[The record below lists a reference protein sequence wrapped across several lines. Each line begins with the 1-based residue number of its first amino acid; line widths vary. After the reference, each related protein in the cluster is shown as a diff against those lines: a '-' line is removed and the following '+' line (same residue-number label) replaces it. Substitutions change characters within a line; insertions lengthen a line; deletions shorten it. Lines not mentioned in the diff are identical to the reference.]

1 MATKKTT
8 TKKTTKNGVT
18 VTTTTTTT
26 SSSTKKRRKKTSGT
40 QIIPGVNL
48 TVSWKK
54 LLGITR
60 LKRWFT
66 NKTGIP
72 TTEAGIERKIGQWL
86 IGLVTG
92 GNRQEVKKKKNF
104 ADIQVKKQPDEKAS
118 SLTIEEKEGV
128 NS

>member
-26 SSSTKKRRKKTSGT
+26 SSSKKRRKKTSGT

-48 TVSWKK
+48 TISWKK
-54 LLGITR
+54 LLGITS

-72 TTEAGIERKIGQWL
+72 TTEAGIERKIGRWL
-86 IGLVTG
+86 IGLITG
-92 GNRQEVKKKKNF
+92 GNKKEEKKTEKFVETN
-104 ADIQVKKQPDEKAS
+104 VENQPEEMAIPQ
-118 SLTIEEKEGV
+118 TIEENEG
-128 NS
+128 

>member
-26 SSSTKKRRKKTSGT
+26 STSKKKKKKTSGT

-48 TVSWKK
+48 TISWKK
-54 LLGITR
+54 LLGITK

-66 NKTGIP
+66 KQTGIP
-72 TTEAGIERKIGQWL
+72 TTEAGIQRKLGKWL
-86 IGLVTG
+86 IGLITG
-92 GNRQEVKKKKNF
+92 SNS
-104 ADIQVKKQPDEKAS
+104 KKQKTEKIADEKA
-118 SLTIEEKEGV
+118 TEKVAEM
-128 NS
+128 NTFTSQTEN

>member
-48 TVSWKK
+48 SVSWKK

-60 LKRWFT
+60 LRRWFT

-92 GNRQEVKKKKNF
+92 GNKQEVKKKKNF
-104 ADIQVKKQPDEKAS
+104 ADIQVEKQPDETAS

>member
-26 SSSTKKRRKKTSGT
+26 SSSTRKRRKKTSGS

-48 TVSWKK
+48 TISWKK
-54 LLGITR
+54 LLGITK

-66 NKTGIP
+66 SKTGIP
-72 TTEAGIERKIGQWL
+72 TSEAGIERKIGRWL
-86 IGLVTG
+86 ISLISG
-92 GNRQEVKKKKNF
+92 GNKKEEKKKEKF
-104 ADIQVKKQPDEKAS
+104 VDIQVEKQPKEKAS
-118 SLTIEEKEGV
+118 PQTIEEKEG
-128 NS
+128 

>member
-26 SSSTKKRRKKTSGT
+26 SSSTKKRRKKTSGK

-48 TVSWKK
+48 SVSWKK

-60 LKRWFT
+60 LRRWFT

-72 TTEAGIERKIGQWL
+72 TTKQGRQRKMERTLFKL
-86 IGLVTG
+86 IFGD
-92 GNRQEVKKKKNF
+92 KKK
-104 ADIQVKKQPDEKAS
+104 
-118 SLTIEEKEGV
+118 
-128 NS
+128 

>member
-26 SSSTKKRRKKTSGT
+26 SSSTKKKRKKTSGT

-48 TVSWKK
+48 TISWKK
-54 LLGITR
+54 LLGITK

-66 NKTGIP
+66 SKTGIP
-72 TTEAGIERKIGQWL
+72 TTEAGIERKIGRWL
-86 IGLVTG
+86 IGLITG
-92 GNRQEVKKKKNF
+92 GNKKKEE
-104 ADIQVKKQPDEKAS
+104 KKTEKFS
-118 SLTIEEKEGV
+118 SLGEGMDPSTS
-128 NS
+128 NLIDTNQENAG